1 MALIP
6 TSLPTRG
13 RLCLLVCLEKVA
25 GATLLLIGLGRLH
38 FLRIAIFRHWLSR
51 TGSAAAAP
59 MRRARLPPVAADTG
73 LSPVNFS
80 LSPVGTGLRAV
91 GGRLG
96 RGARSD
102 VSGDGKIKEGTTRL
116 ITGTGSAPCRPG
128 SRNVRSGTPGPVA
141 RSRTASARIRRPV
154 STGTGAC
161 TAPCRPPQG
170 AIVSSSSTP
179 GIPTIIARVRPLV
192 LYAPLNM
199 ERTDSGVT
207 EIFF

>member
-25 GATLLLIGLGRLH
+25 GATLLLIGLGRLY
-38 FLRIAIFRHWLSR
+38 FLRIPVFRHRLSR
-51 TGSAAAAP
+51 TGSTAAAP
-59 MRRARLPPVAADTG
+59 RRGAQLPPVATDTG
-73 LSPVNFS
+73 LSPVNSS
-80 LSPVGTGLRAV
+80 LSPVGTGLRTV

-116 ITGTGSAPCRPG
+116 NTDTGSAPFRPG
-128 SRNVRSGTPGPVA
+128 VRNVRSGTPGPVA
-141 RSRTASARIRRPV
+141 RSRTVNARIRRPV

-161 TAPCRPPQG
+161 TAPYRPRRERLFHQVPRQE
-170 AIVSSSSTP
+170 S
-179 GIPTIIARVRPLV
+179 RPL
-192 LYAPLNM
+192 
-199 ERTDSGVT
+199 
-207 EIFF
+207 